1 MLTEYKFHPAQISL
15 AAQAAAQAL
24 ASSNPAMRPE
34 RFAAETIGA
43 RVQAKPRTYL
53 QYGPYWWAVK
63 AAMREQGLDLGPAD
77 DPALRWEYGGDLPGY
92 SRFIAGEQFRDFYN
106 ATFLAGTSTFVLD
119 ANGESPFTLF
129 DPDMEVRALGGSAR
143 VVADLQAAPE
153 PDGVMDPAMGT
164 AGVLDGVADA
174 APALAPF
181 AVKFEH
187 DVAVWTAHLYAES
200 REAAEAKLDGLI
212 RIGRIG
218 RAVDASDRAMAAVLD
233 GADAAL
239 PLHVDRTQRTVC
251 EMAPQ
256 GA

>member
-34 RFAAETIGA
+34 RFAAETIAA
-43 RVQAKPRTYL
+43 RLQAKPRTYL

-77 DPALRWEYGGDLPGY
+77 DPALRLEYGGDLPGY

-164 AGVLDGVADA
+164 AGVLDGVA
-174 APALAPF
+174 PTLAPF

-187 DVAVWTAHLYAES
+187 DVAVWTAHVYAGS
-200 REAAEAKLDGLI
+200 LDAAQDKVTGLA
-212 RIGRIG
+212 RSGRIG
-218 RAVDASDRAMAAVLD
+218 RAVDASKLGGAAVLD
-233 GADAAL
+233 SADAAM
-239 PLHVDRTQRTVC
+239 PLHVDFERRTVC
-251 EMAPQ
+251 EMAPR
-256 GA
+256 A